1 MNVFEAV
8 RDSITA
14 RQAAESYG
22 IKVNR
27 NGMAVCPFHNDR
39 NPSMKLDKRYHCFGC
54 QADGDAIS
62 FVSRYFELKPPIDA
76 AKKLAE
82 DFGIS
87 YDERTHDPPR
97 PKPKPKI
104 SAQLEFKKTESYC
117 YRVLCDY
124 LHLLEK
130 WQTDFAPRAPDEEW
144 HPLFVEALQR
154 KNYVEYLLDDVFL
167 NGSIEDKAA
176 FIKLHGKDVT
186 RLEKR
191 IREFTAGRTGGRD
204 SDDERDG
211 ETESLTASL
220 RPQRRSSHCHDDRA
234 L

>member
-8 RDSITA
+8 RDSVTA
-14 RQAAESYG
+14 RQAAERYG

-39 NPSMKLDKRYHCFGC
+39 NPMKLDRRYHCFGC

-62 FVSRYFELKPPIDA
+62 FVSRYFGLKPIDA

-82 DFGIS
+82 DFGIP
-87 YDERTHDPPR
+87 YEERTHDLPR

-104 SAQLEFKKTESYC
+104 FAQLEFKKTESYC
-117 YRVLCDY
+117 VLCDY
-124 LHLLEK
+124 LRLLEK

-167 NGSIEDKAA
+167 NGSIEDKAE

-191 IREFTAGRTGGRD
+191 IREFTT
-204 SDDERDG
+204 
-211 ETESLTASL
+211 
-220 RPQRRSSHCHDDRA
+220 
-234 L
+234 